1 MRRLAALDDHA
12 AADNGAL
19 FPVIGIIG
27 LPVGSAMTCCR
38 KDYACLVGNFGC
50 TGCILKPLVTAVAGV
65 ICCVAFL
72 RASRSLCGNE
82 GQVVRMRYGLVISAG
97 IADVVLAVIVRRI
110 IFFLVAA
117 TALLPVIV
125 CVLIPISCPI
135 VSESSI
141 RSCKGF
147 CCADFAAGAAL
158 VIHCV
163 VCAIGSRFECFILYG
178 FLIESMGMRSA
189 LISRLH
195 AYCFRRHYESSGFT
209 VRIFKSS
216 AAAFYYPLI
225 KHLTVRSRICSQSNG
240 CAFRRFTDFAS
251 CTDCR
256 FAVRYDDGILFTLPD
271 CIEGSIQAYFI
282 GRAGNNRTV
291 GTG

>member
-1 MRRLAALDDHA
+1 
-12 AADNGAL
+12 
-19 FPVIGIIG
+19 
-27 LPVGSAMTCCR
+27 MTCCR

-65 ICCVAFL
+65 ICRVAFL
-72 RASRSLCGNE
+72 RASRSLCRNE
-82 GQVVRMRYGLVISAG
+82 GQIVRMRNGLVMSAG

-125 CVLIPISCPI
+125 CVLTPISCPI

-178 FLIESMGMRSA
+178 FLIESMGMRSV
-189 LISRLH
+189 LVGRFH
-195 AYCFRRHYESSGFT
+195 TYCTCRHCECGGCA
-209 VRIFKSS
+209 VCVCKGN
-216 AAAFYYPLI
+216 AAAYNFPLI
-225 KHLTVRSRICSQSNG
+225 KYLAVRSRICSQGNG
-240 CAFRRFTDFAS
+240 CALRRFADSAS
-251 CTDCR
+251 CANCS
-256 FAVRYDDGILFTLPD
+256 FAVCNGDVVLYCFVSYNYGLIRIHCNIQNIGKYACFNAVDGDRVDFIA
-271 CIEGSIQAYFI
+271 CIG
-282 GRAGNNRTV
+282 GKDNRF
-291 GTG
+291 G